1 MFLANPYVIALVIP
15 LLLLLCGAVAKKLVR
30 GGGWKS
36 TDFFLGVELA
46 LSALGSAM
54 VYLYD
59 LQKSASGSSQ
69 HAVSLPG
76 KMVATSSFLAISFF
90 LLLWILSTH
99 QDWEGKNQNPRGQLL
114 WLGIGGNLVGVLLYA
129 SFVMFVKGV

>member
-1 MFLANPYVIALVIP
+1 MFLTNPYVIALVIP

-59 LQKSASGSSQ
+59 LQKTASSSSQ

>member
-1 MFLANPYVIALVIP
+1 MLLTNQYVVAIVIP
-15 LLLLLCGAVAKKLVR
+15 LLLLFCGALAKKLVR
-30 GGGWKS
+30 GGGWKT

-59 LQKSASGSSQ
+59 LQKTASSGGQ
-69 HAVSLPG
+69 TAVSLPG

-99 QDWEGKNQNPRGQLL
+99 QDWEGRNQNPRGQFL
-114 WLGIGGNLVGVLLYA
+114 WLGIGGNLVGILLYA
-129 SFVMFVKGV
+129 SFVMLVKGV

>member
-59 LQKSASGSSQ
+59 LQKTASGSSQ

-129 SFVMFVKGV
+129 SFVMFAKGV

>member
-1 MFLANPYVIALVIP
+1 MFLTNQYVIALVIP

-69 HAVSLPG
+69 HAVLLPG

>member
-1 MFLANPYVIALVIP
+1 
-15 LLLLLCGAVAKKLVR
+15 
-30 GGGWKS
+30 
-36 TDFFLGVELA
+36 
-46 LSALGSAM
+46 M

-59 LQKSASGSSQ
+59 LQKTASSSSQ